1 MQPYFIPGQFF
12 HYSPVYELQ
21 FYNFPGYDMRV
32 ASNVFNSQEMSPRM
46 AISSESFTNPAI
58 QSPRTQKKSTSTR
71 EAERAALP
79 PEEPDVIVHYRI
91 IECPVE
97 KLVEKASFSIFL
109 KTLCKKMM
117 YLKQITPQ
125 VESQERHI
133 DYPVEKYVEKVL
145 TGRGQIICLT

>member
-1 MQPYFIPGQFF
+1 
-12 HYSPVYELQ
+12 
-21 FYNFPGYDMRV
+21 MRV

-46 AISSESFTNPAI
+46 AISSESFTKPAI
-58 QSPRTQKKSTSTR
+58 QSPSTQKKSNTK

-109 KTLCKKMM
+109 KGLSKNMM
-117 YLKQITPQ
+117 YLKQVTPQ
-125 VESQERHI
+125 VELQERHI

-145 TGRGQIICLT
+145 TGRV